1 MITISMAAVIEA
13 DQKRVWRAL
22 TDPEERVAWDERVL
36 ALVDLP
42 EEYPVSG
49 QHLRWRYRL
58 GSVQLIMHE
67 RPIEVRDEERL
78 RANLQIGSMRY
89 EQTYGLQA
97 EMVDGAATRL
107 AMRVVASN
115 SIPLVGSEIDRF
127 DVREMAARHVDVT
140 LRSLQK
146 WCVHHP

>member
-1 MITISMAAVIEA
+1 MITIAMAAVIDA
-13 DQKRVWRAL
+13 GQKRVWRAL

-42 EEYPVSG
+42 SGYPASG

-67 RPIEVRDEERL
+67 RPIEVCAEERL

-97 EMVDGAATRL
+97 ETGGGAATRL

-127 DVREMAARHVDVT
+127 DVREMAASHVDVT

-146 WCVHHP
+146 WCVDHP